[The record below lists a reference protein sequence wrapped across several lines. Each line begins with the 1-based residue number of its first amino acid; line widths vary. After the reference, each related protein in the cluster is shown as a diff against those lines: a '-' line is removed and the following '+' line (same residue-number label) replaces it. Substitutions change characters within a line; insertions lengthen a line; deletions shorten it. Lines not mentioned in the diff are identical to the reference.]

1 MAKNQNIVMEGRDI
15 TTVVF
20 PDAKYKFYIDASI
33 EDRAKRRYEQNK
45 EKGIESSLEEIK
57 KSLEERDRDDMN
69 RPLGALKR
77 TPEQH
82 YIDNG
87 KNTVEESVNEIL
99 KIVGEE

>member
-1 MAKNQNIVMEGRDI
+1 
-15 TTVVF
+15 
-20 PDAKYKFYIDASI
+20 
-33 EDRAKRRYEQNK
+33 
-45 EKGIESSLEEIK
+45 
-57 KSLEERDRDDMN
+57 MN

-99 KIVGEE
+99 KIVGDK